1 MFFCMELGVLLEISV
16 ALLEW
21 TDVDVDVD
29 KVEDSVPDWVLD
41 LDLCAAGSRGFLF
54 DRDFLF
60 WNQ

>member
-1 MFFCMELGVLLEISV
+1 MTDLEL
-16 ALLEW
+16 

-29 KVEDSVPDWVLD
+29 EVEESVPDWVLD
-41 LDLCAAGSRGFLF
+41 LDLCAVGNRGFLF